1 MGIAIPQVVT
11 EDRASGA
18 LVVDGSLKF
27 DSSKTTYLSRTPGSA
42 SNRKT
47 WTWSGWV
54 KRSNSGSGHTNDFF
68 SCGVNIHNGGAGGAQ
83 ANAYFDVD
91 GTMQVYEYSGGY
103 GYNYRTTQV
112 FRDLSDWYHVV
123 ISLNTTDATEGERVK
138 IYVNGSRVTSFSTST
153 APNLNFDGEINN
165 NVVHYISDTAGLF
178 NGYMSQATLIDGLS
192 LGPGYFGYT
201 DPLTGTWRPKKF
213 KAEGTT
219 VNDGTVWSAGAGANF
234 DSSNPA
240 TNGFDGNPAT
250 YARTDNANVTAT
262 VTFSKPIHFANLAV
276 RGALET
282 GGIIKVNGVDVS
294 SQYASGSSTLQ
305 TINLTQVAGV
315 SSPLTSISLTGV
327 SGAAQPRFSQ
337 IIVDGVAMQDS
348 TKQTLILAP
357 MVTTSQWM
365 ETHQLEKINLEKE
378 MTGHQ
383 KDLVVQYHLI
393 TLLYQEQDQS

>member
-1 MGIAIPQVVT
+1 MGIVIPQVVT
-11 EDRASGA
+11 SDRASGA
-18 LVVDGSLKF
+18 QVIDGSLNF
-27 DSSKTTYLSRTPGSA
+27 NQISEPCLTRSLGSSGNRSTWTVSLWAKLTPNATTYNSLFMGTTDGMQWEYETLMY
-42 SNRKT
+42 SNGNLYYIDYISQAGGVNVQVR
-47 WTWSGWV
+47 
-54 KRSNSGSGHTNDFF
+54 TNDNFRDSGGWYHIVLQKVSNAGGIKLYVNNRLLDSF
-68 SCGVNIHNGGAGGAQ
+68 SSNTNNGGQ
-83 ANAYFDVD
+83 
-91 GTMQVYEYSGGY
+91 S
-103 GYNYRTTQV
+103 
-112 FRDLSDWYHVV
+112 SHW
-123 ISLNTTDATEGERVK
+123 NTTGATQSIG
-138 IYVNGSRVTSFSTST
+138 NDPGGQST
-153 APNLNFDGEINN
+153 PN
-165 NVVHYISDTAGLF
+165 SQ
-178 NGYMSQATLIDGLS
+178 MSQFYFTDGLS

-213 KAEGTT
+213 RAEGTT

-305 TINLTQVAGV
+305 TINLTQVNGV

-348 TKQTLILAP
+348 TTTNLDFGTNGFYLPMDGNSPIGEDKSGKGNNWTPVNFGGSVSLTLSNFKLP
-357 MVTTSQWM
+357 S
-365 ETHQLEKINLEKE
+365 
-378 MTGHQ
+378 
-383 KDLVVQYHLI
+383 I
-393 TLLYQEQDQS
+393 T